1 MRLLTFTLNHSEPLI
16 GIRTQD
22 KILNLKEAAKIAGE
36 TGMPHSMKALLAGG
50 PEGMAR
56 VRTLNS
62 KALNDVPHYQSA
74 WLNKADISYLPPIVD
89 ADKF

>member
-16 GIRTQD
+16 GVRTNE

-36 TGMPHSMKALLAGG
+36 IGMPSNMKALLAAG

-56 VRTLNS
+56 VRNLNS
-62 KALNDVPHYQSA
+62 KAF
-74 WLNKADISYLPPIVD
+74 IVLSN
-89 ADKF
+89 FFF